1 MNATLG
7 ASVIVPVLNE
17 EGFIERSVGA
27 ILEQRFDRDFE
38 VLVIDGGSED
48 RTLEIV
54 KRLASEDPRVRV
66 LSNPARLIP
75 NALNIGLRSA
85 RGEYNARMDAHT
97 YYPPD
102 YIALAVARF
111 EAGGVE
117 CVSGPQE
124 PHGEDDWSRRIAMAL
139 RTRLG
144 IGGASFRNPRS
155 EIEVD
160 TAFTGVWRRSTL
172 IGLGGWDEAWPINED
187 AELAARIRERGG
199 RYVSIPEM
207 AARYVPRRSLGALA
221 LQYWRY
227 GKYREKTARAHP
239 IGLRRSHILPPGVV
253 LVTACA
259 LLAPPQASRR
269 ARRGLTAYGVAL
281 AVGTAQAAAAER
293 AKIRDWAWL
302 PVVFVTMHLSWGAGF
317 LFGCLRFGP
326 PLGALANLAG
336 LGRDRPG
343 HGA

>member
-1 MNATLG
+1 
-7 ASVIVPVLNE
+7 
-17 EGFIERSVGA
+17 
-27 ILEQRFDRDFE
+27 
-38 VLVIDGGSED
+38 
-48 RTLEIV
+48 
-54 KRLASEDPRVRV
+54 
-66 LSNPARLIP
+66 
-75 NALNIGLRSA
+75 
-85 RGEYNARMDAHT
+85 
-97 YYPPD
+97 
-102 YIALAVARF
+102 VARF

-144 IGGASFRNPRS
+144 IGGASFRNPRD

-160 TAFTGVWRRSTL
+160 TAFTGVWLRSTL

-269 ARRGLTAYGVAL
+269 ARRGLTAYGAGGSGGEGENPRLGL
-281 AVGTAQAAAAER
+281 ATGR
-293 AKIRDWAWL
+293 IRDDAPELGRRVPVRLPAIRTAPGCARKPRGPWARPARARSVDSEPCRGSTSPSTRLRL
-302 PVVFVTMHLSWGAGF
+302 PVFMNAGPRSREAPNDRRCCSRGRSRAPASRSATSSSPFASRTPRWSGACG
-317 LFGCLRFGP
+317 
-326 PLGALANLAG
+326 
-336 LGRDRPG
+336 
-343 HGA
+343 